1 MHVYSV
7 AAKFAFPDRIARLM
21 FNPDFITNPYRTY
34 SHLRTAAPLHWADK
48 FRTGAWLVP
57 RYADVVAGLHDPRL
71 SSQRSHTLTAALP
84 GEVQAE
90 FATFNQIFS
99 KWMLFLDPP
108 QHSRLRKLL
117 NKEFTPNMILRLRP
131 RIQQVVNE
139 LLDDV
144 VGKSEMEF
152 MTEFA
157 NPLPVRVIA
166 EMLGIPGEDQRD
178 FQIWS
183 DALADFFGSAA
194 ATVETARR
202 AQNSLVNLTEYFRA
216 LLPERREHKG
226 DDLVSLLLRVEEE
239 GEVLTGEELLA
250 QCALLLVAG
259 HETTRNLLGNGLLA
273 LLRNPDQFEKLK
285 DNPSLINSAVREFA
299 RFDSPVQFAGRAATE
314 DFTWHDQEIRKGQ
327 TVILVLGSA
336 NHDPEKFSD
345 PELLDISRNE
355 GMPLSFGHG
364 THFCIGAA
372 LAYTEAE
379 IAFST
384 LLERASSLRMLDDV
398 PAWRPNM
405 GFRGLSRLPLALSVR

>member
-1 MHVYSV
+1 M
-7 AAKFAFPDRIARLM
+7 AARFGDLTSRDRIPHLM
-21 FNPDFITNPYRTY
+21 FDSDFITNPYRIY

-48 FRTGAWLVP
+48 FRTGAWLVA
-57 RYADVVAGLHDPRL
+57 RYDDVVAGLHDPRL

-84 GEVQAE
+84 AEVQAE
-90 FATFNQIFS
+90 FSTFNQIFS

-117 NKEFTPNMILRLRP
+117 NKEFTPNMIQRLRP
-131 RIQQVVNE
+131 RIQQVVNA
-139 LLDDV
+139 LLDEACA
-144 VGKSEMEF
+144 KSEMEF

-166 EMLGIPGEDQRD
+166 EMLGIPVEDQKD

-183 DALADFFGSAA
+183 DALADFFGNAA
-194 ATVETARR
+194 ATVDTARR
-202 AQNSLVNLTEYFRA
+202 AQNSLVSLTEYFRA
-216 LLPERREHKG
+216 LLPRRRENKG

-250 QCALLLVAG
+250 QCTLLLVAG
-259 HETTRNLLGNGLLA
+259 HETTRNLLGNGMLA
-273 LLRNPDQFEKLK
+273 LLRHSDQFGRLK
-285 DNPSLINSAVREFA
+285 ENSSLIHSAVREFA

-314 DFTWHDQEIRKGQ
+314 NFSWRDQEIRKGQ
-327 TVILVLGSA
+327 TVVLLLGSA
-336 NHDPEKFSD
+336 NHDPEKFSN
-345 PELLDISRNE
+345 PERLDIARDE

-384 LLERASSLRMLDDV
+384 LLERITSLRMLDEV

-405 GFRGLSRLPLALSVR
+405 GFRGLSQLRLALRSVP

>member
-1 MHVYSV
+1 LST
-7 AAKFAFPDRIARLM
+7 KPDKIARLM
-21 FNPDFITNPYRTY
+21 FDSTFITNPYRIY

-57 RYADVVAGLHDPRL
+57 RYADVLTGLHDSRL

-84 GEVQAE
+84 AEAQAE

-117 NKEFTPNMILRLRP
+117 NKEFTPNMIQQLRP
-131 RIQQVVNE
+131 RIQQVVNA
-139 LLDDV
+139 LLDEV
-144 VGKSEMEF
+144 AGKSEMEF

-166 EMLGIPGEDQRD
+166 EMLGIPVEDQRD

-183 DALADFFGSAA
+183 DDLADFFGNAA
-194 ATVETARR
+194 ATVDTARR

-250 QCALLLVAG
+250 QCTLLLVAG

-273 LLRNPDQFEKLK
+273 LLRHPDQFAKLK
-285 DNPSLINSAVREFA
+285 ENPSLINSAVREFA

-314 DFTWHDQEIRKGQ
+314 DFTWHDHEIKKGQ

-345 PELLDISRNE
+345 PERLEISRNE

-379 IAFST
+379 IAFAT
-384 LLERASSLRMLDDV
+384 LLERTSDVRMLDDV
-398 PAWRPNM
+398 PPWRSNM
-405 GFRGLSRLPLALSVR
+405 GFRGLSRLRLALSCRA